1 MESIIYQQSEVY
13 SKRALSVMKEGNSN
27 NNNTNKVKDN
37 KSKKIKGISR
47 IDSRG
52 THGWY
57 VRVKK
62 NGKSFAKLFSDSKYN
77 GREHALK
84 CAKKAHAMAMET
96 MGTVPSTPSRR
107 LVTTDKR
114 NKTGMVGVNK
124 TFKTNTKG
132 AVTEYYQVTWSPAP
146 GKIKNRQW
154 SVHKYGR
161 EEAFRLARNF
171 REQIMISIYGERYT
185 RMVLASQEQQSIL
198 PVDITT
204 TVDREMEQH
213 MQQDREEPKNS

>member
-1 MESIIYQQSEVY
+1 
-13 SKRALSVMKEGNSN
+13 MKESN
-27 NNNTNKVKDN
+27 GKKDNIKKVKDN
-37 KSKKIKGISR
+37 KSQKIKGISR

-77 GREHALK
+77 GRDHALK
-84 CAKKAHAMAMET
+84 CAKKAHAIAMET
-96 MGTVPSTPSRR
+96 MGTAPSTPSRR

-132 AVTEYYQVTWSPAP
+132 SVTEYYQVTWSPAP

-161 EEAFRLARNF
+161 EEAFRLAKNF

-185 RMVLASQEQQSIL
+185 RLVLATQEQQSIL
-198 PVDITT
+198 PVE
-204 TVDREMEQH
+204 VAGNGENKPEQQR
-213 MQQDREEPKNS
+213 QQDEEHSKRS

>member
-1 MESIIYQQSEVY
+1 
-13 SKRALSVMKEGNSN
+13 MKESN
-27 NNNTNKVKDN
+27 GKKDNIKKVKDS
-37 KSKKIKGISR
+37 KSQKFKGISR

-84 CAKKAHAMAMET
+84 CAKKAHAIAMET
-96 MGTVPSTPSRR
+96 MGTAPATPSRR

-132 AVTEYYQVTWSPAP
+132 TVTEYYQVTWSPAP

-161 EEAFRLARNF
+161 EEAFRLAKSF

-185 RMVLASQEQQSIL
+185 RLVLTTQEQQSIL
-198 PVDITT
+198 PVD
-204 TVDREMEQH
+204 VAGNGESKPKQER
-213 MQQDREEPKNS
+213 QQDEEQS

>member
-1 MESIIYQQSEVY
+1 
-13 SKRALSVMKEGNSN
+13 MKDGNSN
-27 NNNTNKVKDN
+27 KNNTKKLKDS
-37 KSKKIKGISR
+37 KPKKIKGISR

-84 CAKKAHAMAMET
+84 CAKKAHAMALET
-96 MGTVPSTPSRR
+96 MGTAQSTPSRR

-114 NKTGMVGVNK
+114 NKSGMVGVNK
-124 TFKTNTKG
+124 TFKTNAKG
-132 AVTEYYQVTWSPAP
+132 VATEYYQVTWSPAP

-161 EEAFRLARNF
+161 EEAFRLAKNF

-185 RMVLASQEQQSIL
+185 RMVLSAQDQQSIL
-198 PVDITT
+198 PVDTSSSNAS
-204 TVDREMEQH
+204 
-213 MQQDREEPKNS
+213 QQATENLQNGEYPEIS